1 MKKKEIE
8 SFRKVLQ
15 ERRNDVSPRAT
26 RAGNLG
32 VELTADAVDEAQSS
46 SLRELAVQLM
56 NANWETQRAIDIA
69 LDRIQTGGYG
79 ECDDCGEEIGP
90 GRLAALPWATLC
102 IRCQEE
108 TENEEEPVL
117 IRGKF

>member
-1 MKKKEIE
+1 MKKKQIE
-8 SFRKVLQ
+8 DFRKVLQ
-15 ERRNDVSPRAT
+15 ERRKAVSPRITHAE
-26 RAGNLG
+26 GLS
-32 VELTADAVDEAQSS
+32 VELSADAVDEAQSS

-79 ECDDCGEEIGP
+79 ECDDCGKEIGP
-90 GRLAALPWATLC
+90 RRLAALPWATLC
-102 IRCQEE
+102 IGCQEE

-117 IRGKF
+117 VRGKF